1 MASKT
6 LFITGASSG
15 IGAQTARQAVA
26 SGWNVGLF
34 ARSADALSKLSQ
46 EFGDKALALPGD
58 VTDRDQQVNA
68 LAQLADK
75 FGTVDAAFANAG
87 MGINQPG
94 TETGDPGE
102 WERLVQLNIMGV
114 LYTAHAAMP
123 HLHTTKGHFV
133 VTGSLAGRTHVKGS
147 IYSASKWFVHGYAGN
162 LALEM
167 AEWGGRCT
175 VVAPGMVDTA
185 FFDNPKD
192 GRLQDTDVADAV
204 MLALNANP
212 RNNVREI
219 FLTPLD
225 TSGHH

>member
-1 MASKT
+1 MSAKT

-34 ARSADALSKLSQ
+34 ARSKETLAEMAQ
-46 EFGDKALALPGD
+46 ELGDQALALPGN
-58 VTDRDQQVNA
+58 VTDRHEQADA
-68 LAQLADK
+68 LDQLADR
-75 FGTVDAAFANAG
+75 FGRVDAAFANAG
-87 MGINQPG
+87 MGIDTPG
-94 TETGDPGE
+94 TQTGDPDE

-123 HLHTTKGHFV
+123 HLRMARGHFV

-162 LALEM
+162 LAVEM

-175 VVAPGMVDTA
+175 VIAPGMVDTA
-185 FFDNPKD
+185 FFDNPAD
-192 GRLQDTDVADAV
+192 GRLQAADIADAV
-204 MLALNANP
+204 MLALDANP

-225 TSGHH
+225 ISGHH